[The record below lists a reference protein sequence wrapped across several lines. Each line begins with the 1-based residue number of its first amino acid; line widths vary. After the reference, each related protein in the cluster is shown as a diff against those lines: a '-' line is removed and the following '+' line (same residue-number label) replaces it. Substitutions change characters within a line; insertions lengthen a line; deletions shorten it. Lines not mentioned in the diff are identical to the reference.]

1 MKNSIKVYGILLA
14 AGSSERMSGVDKIWA
29 ELKGK
34 PVISYSV
41 DFFYQSE
48 LVSDFIIVTSTKNI
62 DTVRNYLQEKGL
74 SKIRIIIGGD
84 RRQDSVK
91 KAIDY
96 INSLKEKPEYI
107 AIHDVARP
115 LVSESILEKGLKLAS
130 SIGAAIPVI
139 PSKDTV
145 KKVSN
150 NLVQNTLNRDEIF
163 FSQTPQIF
171 SLGNLSAA
179 YEMINQEI
187 TDDSMLIEI
196 SGGIVST
203 FPGDQKNIKITNISD
218 LDYISYLLGEDKYEW
233 SNGNGFDG
241 HRFEKGG
248 PLILGGIKIDFGY
261 HLKGHSDGDVLLHS
275 ISNAILGGASL
286 GDLGRYFP
294 STDSRYKDLDSSF
307 FIKKSVE
314 LAKNNGWN
322 INNIDA
328 TIIAEKPR
336 LKEFALK
343 MEDNI
348 KFLIDSS
355 LVNVNVKITSTDE
368 VGESGNSEGILAHS
382 TATLYRNMK
391 IKYENL

>member
-1 MKNSIKVYGILLA
+1 
-14 AGSSERMSGVDKIWA
+14 
-29 ELKGK
+29 
-34 PVISYSV
+34 
-41 DFFYQSE
+41 
-48 LVSDFIIVTSTKNI
+48 
-62 DTVRNYLQEKGL
+62 
-74 SKIRIIIGGD
+74 
-84 RRQDSVK
+84 
-91 KAIDY
+91 
-96 INSLKEKPEYI
+96 
-107 AIHDVARP
+107 
-115 LVSESILEKGLKLAS
+115 
-130 SIGAAIPVI
+130 
-139 PSKDTV
+139 
-145 KKVSN
+145 
-150 NLVQNTLNRDEIF
+150 
-163 FSQTPQIF
+163 
-171 SLGNLSAA
+171 
-179 YEMINQEI
+179 MINQEI

-218 LDYISYLLGEDKYEW
+218 LDYISYLLGEGKYEW

-382 TATLYRNMK
+382 IATLYRNMK

>member
-1 MKNSIKVYGILLA
+1 MVNH
-14 AGSSERMSGVDKIWA
+14 
-29 ELKGK
+29 
-34 PVISYSV
+34 
-41 DFFYQSE
+41 
-48 LVSDFIIVTSTKNI
+48 FIRIRSTKNI

-130 SIGAAIPVI
+130 NIGAAIPVI

-171 SLGNLSAA
+171 SLGNLSSA
-179 YEMINQEI
+179 YEMVNQEI

-218 LDYISYLLGEDKYEW
+218 LDYISYLLGEQKYEW

-294 STDSRYKDLDSSF
+294 STDSRYKDLDLS
-307 FIKKSVE
+307 
-314 LAKNNGWN
+314 
-322 INNIDA
+322 
-328 TIIAEKPR
+328 
-336 LKEFALK
+336 
-343 MEDNI
+343 
-348 KFLIDSS
+348 LIH
-355 LVNVNVKITSTDE
+355 I
-368 VGESGNSEGILAHS
+368 
-382 TATLYRNMK
+382 
-391 IKYENL
+391 